1 MSTYQGGRRAARPRR
16 RSRWFLA
23 GGLLA
28 SSLVVGAAGAGGIAA
43 MAADHELP
51 DLATPANV
59 RHGDDAG
66 KPPAETADPTASEPA
81 GDGAGRPDGREGDG
95 RGEQDGRSADN
106 RQPGD
111 RPAERQDGE
120 GRNGEGQTGAG
131 RHGNGPGTGPHEV
144 VSVPCDAAKLVAA
157 LVQVNA
163 EGGGSLRLASRCT
176 YTLSQAFH
184 QADEYDGG
192 IRDAREAADAAETPG
207 DAEAPPR
214 KPEDDKAG
222 LPVIYHPITIDG
234 AGATIARDAQAEA
247 FRFFTVRDGG
257 ELFLRNVTLHN
268 GRSAIEGGAVHVV
281 HGATAVIEH
290 TTVTQST
297 SLSKEGGGGGIF
309 NDGNMLV
316 SDSTFVGNS
325 AAGAAGKGGGL
336 LNGGVLT
343 LRRSQFHHNSANA
356 YGGGLG
362 NYRGA
367 ADVETT
373 TFAQNSAAQGG
384 GLASFSARTKVFDT
398 KVLGNAAQVGGGLAN
413 SDAVL
418 VLRKMTIRDNKSTVN
433 GGGISTVKGLLP
445 IDDSVVAGNT
455 THGAGGGI
463 FADKSNLL
471 VRGSDV
477 TGNDAAGAASKGGGI
492 HATAGQVSV
501 YTSRV
506 TGNSATAQPG
516 GVFAHHTRVR
526 IDDESVIVENEPTNC
541 VGNAAPV
548 AHCFR

>member
-1 MSTYQGGRRAARPRR
+1 MSTYRGGRRAGPRR

-28 SSLVVGAAGAGGIAA
+28 GSLVVGAAGATGVAA
-43 MAADHELP
+43 TAADRQLP
-51 DLATPANV
+51 FLDLSRPASV
-59 RHGDDAG
+59 QQGDDAG
-66 KPPAETADPTASEPA
+66 HEQRDGAEAAGREPA
-81 GDGAGRPDGREGDG
+81 GDGAGRPDGRNGDG
-95 RGEQDGRSADN
+95 RDGRMGDGRDGDGRQPSAD
-106 RQPGD
+106 
-111 RPAERQDGE
+111 
-120 GRNGEGQTGAG
+120 
-131 RHGNGPGTGPHEV
+131 GPGTGRHEV
-144 VSVPCDAAKLVAA
+144 VSVPCDSAKLVAA
-157 LVQVNA
+157 LVRANA
-163 EGGGSLRLASRCT
+163 EGGGALRLAPKCR
-176 YTLSQAFH
+176 YTLTQAFH

-207 DAEAPPR
+207 DAEAPPH

-222 LPVIYHPITIDG
+222 LPVIYHAITIDG
-234 AGATIARDAQAEA
+234 AGATIARHVHAED

-257 ELFLRNVTLHN
+257 ELTLRDVTLHN
-268 GRSAIEGGAVHVV
+268 GRSAIEGGALHVV
-281 HGATAVIEH
+281 HGATAVVEH

-309 NDGNMLV
+309 NDGNMVV

-343 LRRSQFHHNSANA
+343 LRNSQFHHNSANA

-367 ADVETT
+367 AEVETS
-373 TFAQNSAAQGG
+373 TFAQNSATQGG
-384 GLASFSARTKVFDT
+384 GLASFSARTKVYDT
-398 KVLGNAAQVGGGLAN
+398 KVLGNTAQIGGGLAN

-418 VLRKMTIRDNKSTVN
+418 VLRKMTIRDNTSTVN

-445 IDDSVVAGNT
+445 LDDSVVAGNT

-463 FADKSNLL
+463 YADKSNLL

-501 YTSRV
+501 YTSKIV
-506 TGNSATAQPG
+506 HNSSTLAPG
-516 GVFAHHTRVR
+516 GIFAQHARAR
-526 IDDESVIVENEPTNC
+526 IDDESVIVENESTNC
-541 VGNAAPV
+541 AGNTPPI